1 VEEIIGDAMDSLD
14 DVGLEAE
21 ADKEVEKV
29 ITELTSGVLAP
40 AGSAT
45 RVLKKPAATTTKA
58 EDKEEEEIDASTQEL
73 LKRLQAL

>member
-1 VEEIIGDAMDSLD
+1 MDSLD

-45 RVLKKPAATTTKA
+45 RVLKKPAATATKE